1 MDIKVKIATPSL
13 DRVIERLGEGERA
26 ALNEEMAVE
35 LEETIREHVVRYARV
50 HHATAAR
57 LNGQR
62 TGNLEDARFAHE
74 SGANGAVV
82 TVGASGIRRAPGPL
96 QVIARNRKCLTIPA
110 HGLAY
115 GRRVGQIERA
125 GYAVFRPK
133 GKDYLAIR
141 EDGTEVP
148 RRGAGGECQPCAP
161 LGGGG
166 VGSCTSPTRR
176 RCPGILRP
184 FAPPFRTEFGRRV
197 DAALR
202 DGTRLPEA
210 KVLREGQ

>member
-35 LEETIREHVVRYARV
+35 LEETIRELVVRYARV

-82 TVGASGIRRAPGPL
+82 TVGASGIRRALGPL

-115 GRRVGQIERA
+115 GRRVGQIDRA

-148 RRGAGGECQPCAP
+148 RRGR
-161 LGGGG
+161 G
-166 VGSCTSPTRR
+166 VPTLCTSRRRRSRRSCTSPTRR

-184 FAPPFRTEFGRRV
+184 FAPPFRTELGRRV

-210 KVLREGQ
+210 KALREGQ

>member
-74 SGANGAVV
+74 SGADGAVV
-82 TVGASGIRRAPGPL
+82 TVGASGIRRALGPL

-115 GRRVGQIERA
+115 GHRVGQIERA

-141 EDGTEVP
+141 EDGKEGITVLYFLVK
-148 RRGAGGECQPCAP
+148 RATLKHAP
-161 LGGGG
+161 DLMPTIEKMAQSCRAAAEDFIFGGG
-166 VGSCTSPTRR
+166 
-176 RCPGILRP
+176 
-184 FAPPFRTEFGRRV
+184 
-197 DAALR
+197 
-202 DGTRLPEA
+202 
-210 KVLREGQ
+210 